1 MSISLR
7 RWTSALLVW
16 LLAALPLAAAADSSV
31 QELVAKT
38 LTAQAGETA
47 TFEVGVTSSDTT
59 IWSTGSYTL
68 QLIATDP
75 SGTLVYSTDPVPS
88 EDSAVPGQ
96 TTFLFLGLPIPS
108 GYLGPLNVIAR
119 VRHGGTV
126 DDSVTVGIVVGAGT
140 AVAVAPPAGQPPAPG
155 ATPVPGPQAIP
166 GQPGVPGQPAPGPAA
181 SAAASPAAA
190 APASAAPAASA
201 APTPAPS
208 TAPKLSGTLANNE
221 AFAAQSA
228 QSGTLNLSGAYGNG
242 NSYTA
247 TGGLSTTPGSGMPVI
262 NIQSQYVLTQIGTFS
277 PSFDKDVFAGVSGT
291 GVNIKQAF
299 GDTAHSLQL
308 AIVSGDHATINPYEI
323 EAMSYSFPLFNDPFE
338 LTGGF
343 EQVNGPVQ
351 TGQTFLRNG
360 EFLGGGLVGKPP
372 GTSLTYEL
380 HYGVVNYLDALT
392 NTQRTDGVIDLA
404 FGFMLRKAQFSFGYI
419 RAGADYADLS
429 APAVKPDNE
438 AETAS
443 LSVPLGVI
451 QALFSAN
458 GYHDALPGSSLLQQT
473 HFWTESAS
481 LTYSMHN
488 NDSLALQSSNGIQH
502 QTGDPIAPFSG
513 NDNTSLAYTTNRGPY
528 AIQLTLASTNQRDN
542 SNTLMHVISDAVTVS
557 RAPFAGVTLTA
568 GYNLMLDDANVSSST
583 GLNSAATASVTI
595 VRGPFSFATQVS
607 HSFAHPFVGLT
618 SPPTTTFNYGL
629 TFKPAQSPYSLS
641 ATLTENMGMISTSTG
656 ALNLNF
662 QF

>member
-1 MSISLR
+1 
-7 RWTSALLVW
+7 
-16 LLAALPLAAAADSSV
+16 LLAFVLAGLPLAAAADSAV

-38 LTAQAGETA
+38 LTVAAGDTP

-59 IWSTGSYTL
+59 IWSAGSYTV

-75 SGTLVYSTDPVPS
+75 SGTLVTSADPMPG

-96 TTFLFLGLPIPS
+96 TTFLFLGLPIPG
-108 GYLGPLNVIAR
+108 GYQGALNVIAR

-126 DDSVTVGIVVGAGT
+126 NDSVTVGIVVGAGT
-140 AVAVAPPAGQPPAPG
+140 AVAFAPVPAPPPGQPGAPG
-155 ATPVPGPQAIP
+155 ATPVPGPAAIP
-166 GQPGVPGQPAPGPAA
+166 GQPGVPGQTVPAPAA
-181 SAAASPAAA
+181 SAAASPV
-190 APASAAPAASA
+190 ASAAPSAAPA
-201 APTPAPS
+201 PTTAPTPAPAS
-208 TAPKLSGTLANNE
+208 SPKLSGTLANNE

-247 TGGLSTTPGSGMPVI
+247 SGGLSTTPGSGMPVV
-262 NIQSQYVLTQIGTFS
+262 NVQSQYVLTQIGTFS
-277 PSFDKDVFAGVSGT
+277 PSFDKDVFAGVTGT
-291 GVNIKQAF
+291 GVGIKQAF
-299 GDTAHSLQL
+299 GDTAHTLQM
-308 AIVSGDHATINPYEI
+308 AIVSGDHATTNPFEI
-323 EAMSYSFPLFNDPFE
+323 EALSYSFPLFNDPFE

-343 EQVNGPVQ
+343 EQVTGPVQ
-351 TGQTFLRNG
+351 TGQSFLRNG

-372 GTSLTYEL
+372 GTTLTYEL

-392 NTQRTDGVIDLA
+392 DTQRTDGVVDLT

-419 RAGADYADLS
+419 RAGANYADLS

-443 LSVPLGVI
+443 LSVPLGIV

-458 GYHDALPGSSLLQQT
+458 GYHDALPGSSLQQQT

-481 LTYSMHN
+481 FTYPLQN
-488 NDSLALQSSNGIQH
+488 NDSVVLQSTNGIQH

-557 RAPFAGVTLTA
+557 RAPFAGVTVTA
-568 GYNLMLDDANVSSST
+568 GYNLMLNEANVSSST

-607 HSFAHPFVGLT
+607 HSFAHPFVGLS

-629 TFKPAQSPYSLS
+629 TFKPNQSPYSLS